1 MIPAQ
6 FEGFVQTFIN
16 NTAVAVKNGR
26 AVYVDK
32 TGKVT
37 GEPIQ

>member
-6 FEGFVQTFIN
+6 FESFVQTFIN
-16 NTAVAVKNGR
+16 KKAVAVKNVL

-37 GEPIQ
+37 GEPTQ